1 LKRGYQYNFSAQASA
16 MFNSSGRE
24 RKAKTM
30 LAVLADYFGDDLQG
44 LSLLDAG
51 GSTGIIDCFL
61 ADYFKTVTG
70 IDIDEPAIK
79 EAKTKFKKKNLE
91 FRLGDATNIDYPDNS
106 FNVVICS
113 HIYEHV
119 PDAEKMM
126 SEIFR
131 ILTPG
136 GICYFAASNRLRWN
150 EPHYNL
156 PLLSVVPRPLA
167 HVYIRLA
174 KKASYYHELHYFYW
188 GLKKLAQNFILH
200 DYTEKI
206 IDDPVKYKAEYM
218 VKPASFT
225 TKMAKF
231 LVAYFYWVIPSYIWL
246 LEKPK

>member
-1 LKRGYQYNFSAQASA
+1 
-16 MFNSSGRE
+16 MFNNTGRE

-30 LAVLADYFGDDLQG
+30 LAVLADFFGDHLQG

-51 GSTGIIDCFL
+51 GSTGIIDSFL
-61 ADYFKTVTG
+61 ADYFTTVTS

-79 EAKTKFKKKNLE
+79 EAKTKFKKQNLE
-91 FRLGDATNIDYPDNS
+91 FRFGDATNIDYPDNS

-136 GICYFAASNRLRWN
+136 GICYFAASNRLRWY

-156 PLLSVVPRPLA
+156 PLLSVLPRPLA
-167 HVYIRLA
+167 HFYIRLA
-174 KKASYYHELHYFYW
+174 KKAHYYHELHYYYW

-200 DYTEKI
+200 DYTKKI
-206 IDDPVKYKAEYM
+206 IDDPVKYRADYM
-218 VKPASFT
+218 IKPGSFK
-225 TKMAKF
+225 TKIAKL